1 MMKYTF
7 IGSAA
12 TVKKGLQSFLD
23 ETQVDEIMVAS
34 YVYDNNAKIHL
45 YELIAEFFK
54 KRAL

>member
-7 IGSAA
+7 IGNPA

-34 YVYDNNAKIHL
+34 YVYDNDAKIHS
-45 YELIAEFFK
+45 YELVGEFFDK
-54 KRAL
+54 G